1 MGVVIKQ
8 SFWGTVLAY
17 LGVVVGYLNTLYFR
31 AEYLELSQI
40 GLFTI
45 ITANAMMVSPISSF
59 GMASSFIKFF
69 PTFQEG
75 ERNRFFSFLFLVT
88 LIGNTL
94 ILIVGYFLK
103 DAIAARYIETA
114 PEYIDYLSI
123 TAIIIV
129 SNSLFDLFFSF
140 SRTIMKVIFPSFL
153 REVYLRLGSL
163 LLVIGFAFE
172 WWNFDMAV
180 SGLGI
185 VYSLAF
191 IFLFAQLIIEHDFRF
206 DFHFGIITQEWRG
219 KLIRFGSYSMAL
231 AGSFAIINNISYD
244 QITAQLGSAMNGIF
258 NTCFFIA
265 VIVEMPRR
273 NMSKVLSPVI
283 SSEFARQNMKEVDS
297 LFKRGSITMS
307 VIGVL
312 LFIGIITNLQD
323 LFNFIPKGSEFQ
335 AGFWVVVGVCFA
347 KLVLMVSSFAGE
359 IINFSH
365 LYRYNLL
372 FQLIAAGV
380 LITLNYYLISL
391 WGINGAVI
399 SYVIAILFHICLK
412 VGFVWYHFKI
422 QPMVKSHLPLFII
435 GTFIGLAAF
444 FFQPSWH
451 PVVSIIIRSILT
463 ATIFTIMVYRFQISP
478 DINKLIHS
486 TFERFF
492 KINLPK

>member
-8 SFWGTVLAY
+8 SFWGTVLSY

-31 AEYLELSQI
+31 AEYLDLFQI
-40 GLFTI
+40 GLFTL

-59 GMASSFIKFF
+59 GMGSSFIKFF
-69 PTFQEG
+69 PSFQETS
-75 ERNRFFSFLFLVT
+75 RNRFFSFLFLIT
-88 LIGNTL
+88 LIGNVL
-94 ILIVGYFLK
+94 IIAVGYSMK
-103 DAIAARYIETA
+103 DLIASRYVDTA
-114 PEYIDYLSI
+114 PTYVNYLSI

-129 SNSLFDLFFSF
+129 ANSLFDLFFNY

-153 REVYLRLGSL
+153 RDVYLRLGSL

-180 SGLGI
+180 TGLGI

-191 IFLFAQLIIEHDFRF
+191 VFLFTHLIVAHGFRF
-206 DFHFGIITQEWRG
+206 DFQSSVITKEWRG
-219 KLIRFGSYSMAL
+219 KLVRFGSYSMAL

-244 QITAQLGSAMNGIF
+244 QITAQLGPAMNGIF

-283 SSEFARQNMKEVDS
+283 SSEFAKKNMKEVDS

-307 VIGVL
+307 VIGLL
-312 LFIGIITNLQD
+312 LFIGIITNLKD
-323 LFNFIPKGSEFQ
+323 LFDFIPKGSEFQ
-335 AGFWVVVGVCFA
+335 AGFWVVVGVCFT
-347 KLVLMVSSFAGE
+347 KLTLMVSSFAGE

-365 LYRYNLL
+365 LYKYNLL
-372 FQLIAAGV
+372 FQLAAAVV
-380 LITLNYYLISL
+380 LIILNYFFISL
-391 WGINGAVI
+391 WGINGAVF
-399 SYVIAILFHICLK
+399 SYVIAILFHIILK
-412 VGFVWYHFKI
+412 VGFVWYHFRI
-422 QPMVKSHLPLFII
+422 QPLIKSHFPLFAI
-435 GTFIGLAAF
+435 GFFLGLAAY

-451 PVVSIIIRSILT
+451 PVVSILIRSLFT
-463 ATIFTIMVYRFQISP
+463 TIVFVYLIYRFRISP
-478 DINKLIHS
+478 DINTLIHS
-486 TFERFF
+486 TFERFL